1 MSARHL
7 ILSRLEHG
15 GPATRTELRDQL
27 HMNNATV
34 LRAALA
40 LIEAGC
46 VRVSPTHERVNQRG
60 RSVQVLEVVP

>member
-7 ILSRLEHG
+7 ILLRLEHG
-15 GPATRTELRDQL
+15 GPASRSQLRDELQL
-27 HMNNATV
+27 PIGTV
-34 LRAALA
+34 LRSAHE

-46 VRVSPTHERVNQRG
+46 IRVSSTHEPVYIRG